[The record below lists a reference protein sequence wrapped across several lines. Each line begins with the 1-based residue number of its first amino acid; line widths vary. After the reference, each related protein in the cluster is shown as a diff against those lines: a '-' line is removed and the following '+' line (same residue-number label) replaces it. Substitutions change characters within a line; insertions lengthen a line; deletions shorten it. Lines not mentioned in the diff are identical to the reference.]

1 MTKPQKPRRP
11 SLQES
16 AALEALAD
24 RTDPVERLHLAHET
38 AAALLRIGHAA
49 TDPAVTQRLVALS
62 EEIGL
67 AAIADLWAAQPAR
80 SLPGALWRLYVV
92 REWVVADAEGVAR
105 EYTAGVPL
113 AEAPHVVAGIDWPK
127 PEEVRRTADEILR
140 GAFTGDFAMA
150 LDRAAAFCR
159 VVSAGRADLGEPDA
173 EKLVALAD
181 DLTDEARLWRRG
193 ELE

>member
-49 TDPAVTQRLVALS
+49 TDPAVTRRLVALS
-62 EEIGL
+62 DEIGL
-67 AAIADLWAAQPAR
+67 AAIADLWADRPAH

-92 REWVVADAEGVAR
+92 REWVVTDAEEVAR
-105 EYTAGVPL
+105 EYAAGVPV
-113 AEAPHVVAGIDWPK
+113 AEASHVVAGIDWPK

-140 GAFTGDFAMA
+140 GAFSGDFAMA
-150 LDRAAAFCR
+150 LDRAAAFCH
-159 VVSAGRADLGEPDA
+159 VVAAGRVDLAEPDA
-173 EKLVALAD
+173 DKLATLAGD
-181 DLTDEARLWRRG
+181 FTDEAQWWRSG
-193 ELE
+193 KLE